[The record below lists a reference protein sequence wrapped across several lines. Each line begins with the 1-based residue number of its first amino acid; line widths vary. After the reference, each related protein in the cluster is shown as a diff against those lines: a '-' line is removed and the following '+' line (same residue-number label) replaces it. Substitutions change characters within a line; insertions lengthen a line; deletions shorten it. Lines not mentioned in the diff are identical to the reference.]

1 MPIVIALIPGGQ
13 GAGVSVAGKILNT
26 FKSIIKFEDKI
37 NCISL
42 VLNKTGSVAV
52 RVVRRTNRHIA
63 EVTPSNWFKNIRK
76 KVDGKLEEETIDNDI
91 FRAEYDEPSNTING
105 EELMD
110 LNNPIVRNFSISNE
124 LIDLIRSN
132 SKKFFFPRCLTS
144 IQ

>member
-1 MPIVIALIPGGQ
+1 MEKIHQGFGWAIVDGLSDQFDPTKPCKFSYNVAELAVPIVIALIPGGQ

-76 KVDGKLEEETIDNDI
+76 
-91 FRAEYDEPSNTING
+91 R
-105 EELMD
+105 
-110 LNNPIVRNFSISNE
+110 
-124 LIDLIRSN
+124 
-132 SKKFFFPRCLTS
+132 
-144 IQ
+144 